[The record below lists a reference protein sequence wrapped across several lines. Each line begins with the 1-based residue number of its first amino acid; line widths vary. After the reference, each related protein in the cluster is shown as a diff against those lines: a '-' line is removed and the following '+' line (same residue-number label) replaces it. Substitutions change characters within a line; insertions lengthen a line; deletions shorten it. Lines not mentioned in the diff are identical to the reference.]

1 MTAIGMGL
9 VFIAIIA
16 LWGLMDVMVKATND
30 RPKRVV
36 AEQTEIMEVA
46 DHPENDM
53 QMVMTPKDNLRKAAV
68 AAVAIA
74 LHLRRRVENI
84 PVGNGDTLS
93 SWQLTRRVSI
103 LNQTANLINRKS
115 RG

>member
-16 LWGLMDVMVKATND
+16 LWGMMDVMVKATNE
-30 RPKRVV
+30 RPKRTDPDQSG
-36 AEQTEIMEVA
+36 AAEVA
-46 DHPENDM
+46 DQPENDL
-53 QMVMTPKDNLRKAAV
+53 QMVMAPKDNLRKAAA

-74 LHLRRRVENI
+74 LHLRRRVENSST
-84 PVGNGDTLS
+84 GNEDTLS

-103 LNQTANLINRKS
+103 LNQTANLTNRKS